1 MLKQQENDLS
11 EAFYGTHH
19 YVLNTID
26 EVAYIQKQAQQ
37 QALTLHVGSQ
47 LDPGIRRKY
56 RPNEDTLVVTQGT
69 TPSDASHSTQNPFVL
84 LLVADG
90 MGGMAHG
97 RKASRL
103 AAHSLIDY
111 VSTILS
117 SQAIPA
123 VSLPA
128 LLSAGVQYANHIV
141 YENNQQQHTVMGT
154 TMTAMLVIE
163 KTAYIAH
170 VGDSRLYLYC
180 HASGLT
186 QVTDDHSIVAHL
198 VTTGVIKPEEI
209 YTHPWRNQI
218 YRCLGDKDEEE
229 VDTFIVSLA
238 PDDILLLCSDGL
250 WEMVRDPQ
258 IAQLLTTPLPTPQDT
273 ADALIEAALA
283 NGGEDNVSAIVAQVS
298 GI

>member
-1 MLKQQENDLS
+1 MLKQRENDLS
-11 EAFYGTHH
+11 DAFYGTHH

-26 EVAYIQKQAQQ
+26 EETYIQAQAQQ
-37 QALTLHVGSQ
+37 PALTLHVGSQ

-56 RPNEDTLVVTQGT
+56 RPNEDTLVVMQGL
-69 TPSDASHSTQNPFVL
+69 TPSDSARTTQKPFVL

-103 AAHSLIDY
+103 AAHCLVEY
-111 VSTILS
+111 VSNILS

-128 LLSAGVQYANHIV
+128 LLSAGVQYANHII
-141 YENNQQQHTVMGT
+141 YENNQQQQTIMGT

-170 VGDSRLYLYC
+170 VGDSRLYLYR
-180 HASGLT
+180 HSSGLT
-186 QVTDDHSIVAHL
+186 QITEDHSIVAHL
-198 VTTGVIKPEEI
+198 VATGVITSEEI

-218 YRCLGDKDEEE
+218 YRCLGDKEEEE
-229 VDTFIVSLA
+229 VDTYIMSLA
-238 PDDILLLCSDGL
+238 PDESLLLCSDGL

-283 NGGEDNVSAIVAQVS
+283 NGGEDNVSVIVAQVS